1 MVAPLHTNLAAALA
15 QLDAR
20 QFDVVAACERSLAID
35 QDFVKARVRRAGAL
49 SALPVARR
57 RSTAPPARSRPPPAP
72 HGSSSSRS
80 SRA

>member
-15 QLDAR
+15 QLDGGAR

-49 SALPVARR
+49 SALERHAEAISEMEEAVRANRR
-57 RSTAPPARSRPPPAP
+57 AQPD
-72 HGSSSSRS
+72 SS
-80 SRA
+80 